1 MDMIW
6 IKFTYSEK
14 PMHAVGYLENPERS
28 VTSDLDFSCLSM
40 KIVIM
45 MNFTDKN
52 CPGKP
57 RD

>member
-1 MDMIW
+1 
-6 IKFTYSEK
+6 
-14 PMHAVGYLENPERS
+14 MHAVGSLENPERS
-28 VTSDLDFSCLSM
+28 VTCDLDFSCLSM